1 MIEAFFDMLLDT
13 EDVLEHDVHELFRL
27 KVKLRLWILA
37 KHELKKQA

>member
-27 KVKLRLWILA
+27 KVKLRLRILA
-37 KHELKKQA
+37 KHELNKPA